1 MITAE
6 FEHHLPQNLS
16 DLFALLRDN
25 PEQAKVLGGGMTLVP
40 MLNLGLTAP
49 TMLIGLR
56 NLTEL
61 NRLGEEAGHIVIGAM
76 TRHFMIASDALIR
89 QHAPVLRLAAGLIGD
104 VQVRNR
110 GTIGGSLAHA
120 DPAANYLPAVI
131 VSDAVFEL
139 ASPRGRRAVPA
150 HEFFC
155 DTMTTLLEDDEIVV
169 SIQVP
174 KAGAEAGFGFQKFT
188 RVKGN
193 FPIVCAAARLE
204 TANGPGRIVVGGVTP
219 VPITVQVPEK
229 ACEDC
234 GDLAALADTMRAAIV
249 DPLEDQNG
257 DAEYKREMAVLFG
270 FRAFA
275 DAQRDS
281 KIRASR
287 HA

>member
-40 MLNLGLTAP
+40 ILNLGLAAP
-49 TMLIGLR
+49 STLIGLR
-56 NLTEL
+56 NLSEL
-61 NRLGEEAGHIVIGAM
+61 KGIGEEAGHIVIGAM

-89 QHAPVLRLAAGLIGD
+89 QHAPALRLAAGLIGD

-139 ASPRGRRAVPA
+139 ASLRGRRTVPA
-150 HEFFC
+150 NEFFL
-155 DTMTTLLEDDEIVV
+155 DTMTTLLDDDEIVAAV
-169 SIQVP
+169 RVP
-174 KAGAEAGFGFQKFT
+174 KARTEAGFGFQKFT

-204 TANGPGRIVVGGVTP
+204 AVDGHGRIVVGGVTS

-229 ACEDC
+229 TSEDG
-234 GDLAALADTMRAAIV
+234 GDLAALADAIRAAIV

-257 DAEYKREMAVLFG
+257 DAEYKREMAVVFG
-270 FRAFA
+270 LRALA
-275 DAQRDS
+275 DARRDS
-281 KIRASR
+281 KTRVSR